1 MSSILKA
8 LKKLEQEKTGR
19 FPVSLNIDSD
29 ILKTADTS
37 RSFSPLVLSLLFLL
51 VFGGGAA
58 VAFYFMKAAKAPQA
72 TAELPQVTTVKSITL
87 PVSPP
92 EGKPET
98 PSAEIAVV
106 PAQKEPSG
114 GFSRKQ
120 LKRPAD
126 AVKAAD
132 SSDSKP
138 IRAAVS
144 GISVKPKE
152 PKEPKEPDGTA
163 TMDFPAATIVPAL
176 RVNGIAFQN
185 SGDDSMAIVNGIPV
199 SNGSIIE
206 GIAVEEVRKD
216 RVLFRHNGKK
226 FEIQL
231 GQSNR

>member
-29 ILKTADTS
+29 ILKTVDTS
-37 RSFSPLVLSLLFLL
+37 RNFSPLVLSLLFLL

-58 VAFYFMKAAKAPQA
+58 VAFYFMKASKAPQA

-144 GISVKPKE
+144 GMPVK
-152 PKEPKEPDGTA
+152 PKEPDGTA

-185 SGDDSMAIVNGIPV
+185 SGADSMAIVNGIPV

-216 RVLFRHNGKK
+216 RVLFRHNGEK

>member
-29 ILKTADTS
+29 ILKTVDTS
-37 RSFSPLVLSLLFLL
+37 RNFSPLVLSLLFLL

-152 PKEPKEPDGTA
+152 PKEPDGTA

-185 SGDDSMAIVNGIPV
+185 SGADSMAIVNGIPV

-206 GIAVEEVRKD
+206 GITVEEVRKD
-216 RVLFRHNGKK
+216 RVLFRHNGEK